1 MADKFHR
8 ALIKKADAKGLEG
21 KARKKFIAEGLAKDT
36 RTLDRQIRA
45 KRGATTIRK
54 ALKVGAPYQI
64 SRSASIEEGLHSG

>member
-21 KARKKFIAEGLAKDT
+21 KARKKFIADGLAKDT

-54 ALKVGAPYQI
+54 AFKGRGAL
-64 SRSASIEEGLHSG
+64 SSVKKLFNRKGSS